1 MTEQQKSFLTKK
13 MEELMTLK
21 SAADFLEPR
30 TGKDVPVYISK
41 IKGPTDLSTIRNLLD
56 TGGYPSVADLLID
69 FTTMIHNVI
78 WINGCKRHDPAP
90 ARRFLKCFCD
100 RLKQCPIGPYGKP
113 LTAYTRDDMR
123 LMASDVT
130 DGPTKVSTLSPEKS
144 KEADTFEDAFG
155 NHNMTSN
162 DIVGS
167 DFVDISDSLFWIRDE
182 PLQISNSEDAKT
194 SEPGKRDEET
204 RQLSEAIEECQQKLA
219 RMAEKKRLLTE
230 IKDLD
235 TEKAAIEKELPELE
249 KQWEQLGSKV
259 GDYHAMIGTVRKDE
273 TTAAESRYRHD
284 QERERLLLESERLQR
299 ESEACRRESETYRE
313 ETERLSSVGDECKQK
328 TNVLRSEKKQV
339 EIQRDR
345 VLLKHGELIDKR
357 DGIQDRRVIAKKK
370 LDELNN
376 DSA

>member
-1 MTEQQKSFLTKK
+1 MSSWKRDRNYESEDGFDTMPSTSKRARLASADPSGSICHRAEQSDMVREYLLITWSRPMTEQQKSFLTKK

-144 KEADTFEDAFG
+144 KVA
-155 NHNMTSN
+155 S
-162 DIVGS
+162 I
-167 DFVDISDSLFWIRDE
+167 
-182 PLQISNSEDAKT
+182 
-194 SEPGKRDEET
+194 
-204 RQLSEAIEECQQKLA
+204 
-219 RMAEKKRLLTE
+219 
-230 IKDLD
+230 
-235 TEKAAIEKELPELE
+235 
-249 KQWEQLGSKV
+249 
-259 GDYHAMIGTVRKDE
+259 
-273 TTAAESRYRHD
+273 
-284 QERERLLLESERLQR
+284 
-299 ESEACRRESETYRE
+299 
-313 ETERLSSVGDECKQK
+313 
-328 TNVLRSEKKQV
+328 
-339 EIQRDR
+339 
-345 VLLKHGELIDKR
+345 
-357 DGIQDRRVIAKKK
+357 
-370 LDELNN
+370 N
-376 DSA
+376 DSVQNELVKHSLA